1 LPDLTFSLLGLGH
14 VGTLIGD
21 HLAAA
26 GARLIVTDLDP
37 SRKVLAEHWG
47 ATWVEADQA
56 LLADVDIVIPAAVG
70 GILTPGSVAALRCRA
85 IVGPANNQL
94 ADDATAALL
103 HERGICWAPDVI
115 VSAGGIISAVARE
128 LEQVPPED
136 ADRQVRDIGRR
147 LGEIL
152 AQAEIRRISPLDE
165 TRRRAR
171 GLFS

>member
-1 LPDLTFSLLGLGH
+1 
-14 VGTLIGD
+14 
-21 HLAAA
+21 
-26 GARLIVTDLDP
+26 
-37 SRKVLAEHWG
+37 
-47 ATWVEADQA
+47 
-56 LLADVDIVIPAAVG
+56 
-70 GILTPGSVAALRCRA
+70 
-85 IVGPANNQL
+85 
-94 ADDATAALL
+94 L

-115 VSAGGIISAVARE
+115 VSAGGIISAVTRE
-128 LEQVPPED
+128 LEHIPPEL